1 MIVKDVVNKSKKKKL
16 NIKKIIL
23 FILPVV
29 IVAGIYLWITRVKSI
44 DVRYSLYDKT
54 DIGFLGTTKD
64 SPTKYHLINSYDEY
78 SKMINTIDQ
87 WAEDIINTIQFPH
100 FEIYDLDG
108 MKEEQREKT
117 VNNKNKEFRE
127 FFKEEYLDDTVEI
140 IKECFEEGNY
150 TAHFFEKNS
159 LLLVED
165 FTYGVVVHKQ
175 EPKDLCVNGN
185 VLTVHFDMDY
195 AGSVAGGDAYL
206 HFITVPKKQLEN
218 VNRIEIDINSTNT
231 SDPGMAYKPI
241 IYLYPEEDTNVEVKL
256 GNKENVTVS
265 YPKYIDGWNVLAKP
279 DGTLKDLSTN
289 RELYALYYE
298 NKNLI
303 SFDITN
309 EGFVVKGE
317 DTAEFLEEKLSL
329 LGLTEREAEEF
340 IIYWLPQLEAN
351 KYNYIRFSSNE
362 EINKNMPLE
371 ITPMPDTVIRVLMTF
386 KGLEKPIDVKE
397 QMINTP
403 TRNGFT
409 VVEWGGT
416 EIK

>member
-1 MIVKDVVNKSKKKKL
+1 MIVKDVVNKSKKKKI

-29 IVAGIYLWITRVKSI
+29 IIVGIYLWITSVESI

-54 DIGFLGTTKD
+54 DIGFLGTTKE
-64 SPTKYHLINSYDEY
+64 SPTKYHLISSYDEY
-78 SKMINTIDQ
+78 SKMINSIDQ
-87 WAEDIINTIQFPH
+87 WAEDVINTIQFPH

-108 MKEEQREKT
+108 MKEEQREKV
-117 VNNKNKEFRE
+117 VNNQNKEFRE
-127 FFKEEYLDDTVEI
+127 LYKEEYLDNTVEI

-175 EPKDLCVNGN
+175 KPKDLCVNGN

-195 AGSVAGGDAYL
+195 AGSVGGGDAYL
-206 HFITVPKKQLEN
+206 HLITVPKKQLEN

-256 GNKENVTVS
+256 GNKENITVS

-317 DTAEFLEEKLSL
+317 DTAAFLEEKLSL

-340 IIYWLPQLEAN
+340 IIYWLPQLEVN